1 MSQGA
6 SSSPSVKG
14 KRQVHAERMKA
25 VSVRIL
31 LFTCQLSHMLSTRLR
46 YAVFKVENGWTR
58 QSLSEVENLF
68 YRRQMTLSKP
78 AMERGVSPREKGPWQ
93 ASPSSPT
100 PSPRKQEVGPLELRH
115 DTSSYA
121 DFWHRIDT
129 NKARASPELKDTTTQ
144 DTHVP
149 SSASGGDAK
158 PVPSGGKHTLDT
170 SLSHDVTDDEPS
182 SKRSKMHLD
191 ESVA

>member
-1 MSQGA
+1 
-6 SSSPSVKG
+6 
-14 KRQVHAERMKA
+14 
-25 VSVRIL
+25 
-31 LFTCQLSHMLSTRLR
+31 MLSTRLR

-93 ASPSSPT
+93 ASSSSPT
-100 PSPRKQEVGPLELRH
+100 PSPRKQDVGPLELRH

>member
-1 MSQGA
+1 
-6 SSSPSVKG
+6 
-14 KRQVHAERMKA
+14 
-25 VSVRIL
+25 
-31 LFTCQLSHMLSTRLR
+31 MLSTRLR

-149 SSASGGDAK
+149 SSASGGDPK
-158 PVPSGGKHTLDT
+158 PETSGVNQTLETNRQLNTTHTDAH
-170 SLSHDVTDDEPS
+170 S
-182 SKRSKMHLD
+182 
-191 ESVA
+191 

>member
-1 MSQGA
+1 
-6 SSSPSVKG
+6 
-14 KRQVHAERMKA
+14 
-25 VSVRIL
+25 
-31 LFTCQLSHMLSTRLR
+31 MLSTRLR

-78 AMERGVSPREKGPWQ
+78 ALERGVSPREKGPWQ
-93 ASPSSPT
+93 ASSSSPT

-144 DTHVP
+144 DTRVP
-149 SSASGGDAK
+149 LSASGGDTK